1 MAGKR
6 GSRCHSVTSF
16 RIGVNKLS
24 NGFRSFI
31 NLRSGEG
38 LQTSFSKNNQTK
50 FSGEKKNTTTILM
63 KRRGCLFLMKTRYDL
78 RPKLV
83 LVVVLVLE
91 NKTDSVR
98 FDINLRT
105 SCNLM
110 MLRSVSD
117 RKVPQYHSYSIS
129 FGSKGKGPCFTSVT
143 RTSTRSGL
151 VTNLRPMVRLF
162 YPLSPSVLCL
172 IGISLKLLKATRKG

>member
-1 MAGKR
+1 
-6 GSRCHSVTSF
+6 
-16 RIGVNKLS
+16 
-24 NGFRSFI
+24 
-31 NLRSGEG
+31 
-38 LQTSFSKNNQTK
+38 
-50 FSGEKKNTTTILM
+50 M
-63 KRRGCLFLMKTRYDL
+63 KRRGCLFLKKTRYDL

-117 RKVPQYHSYSIS
+117 RKVTQ
-129 FGSKGKGPCFTSVT
+129 
-143 RTSTRSGL
+143 L
-151 VTNLRPMVRLF
+151 V
-162 YPLSPSVLCL
+162 
-172 IGISLKLLKATRKG
+172 G